1 MRPYHSLALTLLLTT
16 TAAAHPNPITARS
29 YPAPTAPLTTTDL
42 PPATQLVTVRTADAL
57 NLHGLLIP
65 PKTGQPLLLLFH
77 GNGSSAADALR
88 WFAPLIEQG
97 YGVLA
102 AEYRGYSANPGEPD
116 EPGHARDADAFF
128 AFAQSQAPQSPLWI
142 VGHSLGA
149 GVAFGLSQRQPLT
162 ALITIGAFTRLRD
175 AAPRIARAFVPDA
188 YHNRDAIPALDE
200 PWFLIHGT
208 ADDVI
213 PVAQGEALHAAAG
226 AAHKPGA
233 SFVILGADH
242 HPDAALLVPVFAAIG
257 RDLTTGALSADGM
270 PGQVKLVPFGQ
281 RAPVNP

>member
-1 MRPYHSLALTLLLTT
+1 MRPHYLLALALL
-16 TAAAHPNPITARS
+16 
-29 YPAPTAPLTTTDL
+29 LTTTDL
-42 PPATQLVTVRTADAL
+42 PPTAQPVTVRTADAL
-57 NLHGLLIP
+57 TLHGLLIP

-88 WFAPLIEQG
+88 WFAPLIEHG

-102 AEYRGYSANPGEPD
+102 AEYRGYSANPGAPD
-116 EPGHARDADAFF
+116 EPGLARDADAFY
-128 AFAQSQAPQSPLWI
+128 AFAQSQVPQAAQNPAQIWI

-149 GVAFGLSQRQPLT
+149 GVAFGLAQRQHLT
-162 ALITIGAFTRLRD
+162 ALVTIGAFTRLRD
-175 AAPRIARAFVPDA
+175 ATPRIARAFVPDA
-188 YHNRDAIPALDE
+188 YRNRDAIPALDE

-208 ADDVI
+208 ADDVV
-213 PVAQGEALHAAAG
+213 PAAQGEALHTAAG

-257 RDLTTGALSADGM
+257 RDLTTGALSAEGM

-281 RAPVNP
+281 RAPLNP